1 MKKISKFD
9 EITTIGNLA
18 VKSARKE
25 NWEKGLPNV
34 ESKNGKVCYRLA
46 SGKTVDK
53 YNWKK

>member
-1 MKKISKFD
+1 MKKQSKFD

-18 VKSARKE
+18 VKAARKD

-34 ESKNGKVCYRLA
+34 ESCKGKVCYRLPD
-46 SGKTVDK
+46 GKTVEK